1 MKYMKK
7 AGEFLRGK
15 QISEFLTELTKLT
28 EWGRGRFL
36 TGRHE
41 IMKYM
46 KKAGGFLRGKQISEF
61 LTELTKLTEWGG
73 EDF

>member
-1 MKYMKK
+1 M
-7 AGEFLRGK
+7 
-15 QISEFLTELTKLT
+15 
-28 EWGRGRFL
+28 GRGRFL

-61 LTELTKLTEWGG
+61 LTELTKLAEFVGG
-73 EDF
+73 EAATKLR